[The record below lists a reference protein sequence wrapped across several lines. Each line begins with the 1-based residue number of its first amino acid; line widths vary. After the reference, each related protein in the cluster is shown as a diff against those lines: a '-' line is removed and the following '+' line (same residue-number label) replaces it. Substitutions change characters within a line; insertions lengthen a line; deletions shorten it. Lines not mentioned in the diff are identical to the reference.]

1 MYFFEK
7 TNKNYYLYL
16 ILIFI
21 FLPLNFLPPLFDGVV
36 FDYSFEI
43 GNITGLELWYK
54 EFSRYVHLQ
63 IIYFVYFLSKY
74 TQLSADIFIDNLTII
89 FLILFCLEIKK
100 YSKFLFHLDD
110 KWCNFAALFTAIFP
124 VWHILVAFDINL
136 YLISIY
142 FLLFGYRN
150 FIKKKKINI
159 FIGVIFIILSF
170 DLESNISFVVGL
182 AIIQTLLNKKDN
194 KNFFPTSK
202 LIAIFFICI
211 TYYLLKQLYFP
222 PSGSWEGYN
231 AVPWKNFGANLF
243 EKNFVLNIFNYSTYF
258 LLYLW
263 IPILFILNLL
273 FINRNLFREIKLD
286 FKKIFSFKN
295 ISDYLLLVLLSGFAI
310 FPYILLNKSS
320 SIFFLSDYFQRH
332 ALLLAPIFG
341 MFFSL
346 VFRDLS
352 KINCLQ
358 YKVNINF
365 YLITFI
371 CINLILLNYGTYR
384 KIESYTYRINLIK
397 EFKNYG
403 SIPKGNVLIIGKHIP
418 ADLRY
423 YELNQVLYKAYG
435 TASWWVIP
443 YHPAASNEPEDP
455 PPLILSDERRLIQYV
470 SSDYEYECRFYV
482 YLVNDL
488 KKIERIKKFYIFN
501 YKKYYN
507 IDKIVKKC

>member
-202 LIAIFFICI
+202 LIAIFLYALHIIFLSNYIFLPRVPGKDIMRCHGKI
-211 TYYLLKQLYFP
+211 LAQIYLKR
-222 PSGSWEGYN
+222 
-231 AVPWKNFGANLF
+231 
-243 EKNFVLNIFNYSTYF
+243 
-258 LLYLW
+258 
-263 IPILFILNLL
+263 ILF
-273 FINRNLFREIKLD
+273 
-286 FKKIFSFKN
+286 
-295 ISDYLLLVLLSGFAI
+295 
-310 FPYILLNKSS
+310 
-320 SIFFLSDYFQRH
+320 
-332 ALLLAPIFG
+332 
-341 MFFSL
+341 
-346 VFRDLS
+346 
-352 KINCLQ
+352 
-358 YKVNINF
+358 
-365 YLITFI
+365 
-371 CINLILLNYGTYR
+371 
-384 KIESYTYRINLIK
+384 
-397 EFKNYG
+397 
-403 SIPKGNVLIIGKHIP
+403 
-418 ADLRY
+418 
-423 YELNQVLYKAYG
+423 
-435 TASWWVIP
+435 
-443 YHPAASNEPEDP
+443 
-455 PPLILSDERRLIQYV
+455 
-470 SSDYEYECRFYV
+470 
-482 YLVNDL
+482 
-488 KKIERIKKFYIFN
+488 
-501 YKKYYN
+501 
-507 IDKIVKKC
+507 